1 MKIVDILLVVFCA
14 FSIILCLI
22 LSFGLLKWP
31 ESTVT
36 IILMN
41 MFFVPLLSQ
50 IGGKVSAKACMLIVG
65 NLTAL
70 TLNVLLLNF
79 AKSIYD
85 IFGLPTSALL
95 TIVYPILNLMWIV
108 PFWSL
113 TLSFLSKTSPGKAQ
127 S

>member
-1 MKIVDILLVVFCA
+1 MKIIDILLVVLCA
-14 FSIILCLI
+14 FSIILCLN

-36 IILMN
+36 LILIN
-41 MFFVPLLSQ
+41 IFFVPLFSQ

-65 NLTAL
+65 NVAAL
-70 TLNVLLLNF
+70 TLNVLLFNF

-113 TLSFLSKTSPGKAQ
+113 TLSLLSKTSPGKAQ